1 MFAEKAWP
9 TKKPAGPASLELSR
23 KPLGFR
29 SLLGRWAGPSEKQT
43 LFRYW
48 RDRLEG
54 LCFDPNVP
62 IGLDLQK
69 APTFFSVL
77 ALVRSALR
85 VLGGS
90 VCSARRV
97 HWAVMTIWGGPA
109 GEVSPPQGKW
119 RLLAFLGF
127 SESCRQHK
135 LQLGG
140 LESIVALGQPAC
152 WF

>member
-1 MFAEKAWP
+1 MHELFV
-9 TKKPAGPASLELSR
+9 KKSAVACRGRLWRAY
-23 KPLGFR
+23 LGQ
-29 SLLGRWAGPSEKQT
+29 LGRYDY
-43 LFRYW
+43 L
-48 RDRLEG
+48 
-54 LCFDPNVP
+54 
-62 IGLDLQK
+62 
-69 APTFFSVL
+69 
-77 ALVRSALR
+77 
-85 VLGGS
+85 
-90 VCSARRV
+90 
-97 HWAVMTIWGGPA
+97 GGPA